1 MRQKVDTSEPE
12 AGVKHTT
19 RIAIRAAAWMMAALF
34 LPVPSARA
42 QQKSFELMDTSID
55 EIHAAY
61 KDGTLTC
68 RQLVQM
74 YLDRI
79 AAYDQSGPKINAII
93 TVNPNALAEADK
105 LDAAFKKSGFVGPL
119 HGIPVLVKDQV
130 DAAGMPTT
138 LGSIVF
144 KDYRPTKD
152 SFVVDKLRKAGAVI
166 LGKTTLGEF
175 GGGDTYGSL
184 FGATR
189 NPYDLERSV
198 GGSSGGSSAGVS
210 ANFSTIAVGEEGFS
224 SIRRPTAWNNVV
236 GMRPTAGLVS
246 RSGMFDGWPETYG
259 SLGPIARNV
268 KDLAEMLDV
277 MVGYDPEDPE
287 TSFGVG
293 HAAQSYTRFLDKNG
307 LKGARIGILRQ
318 SISLTAEPDS
328 EDFRKVSEVFD
339 RAVGELKAAGAVLVD
354 PIEIPNIR
362 ALLAK
367 RATDPEVTEQSTER
381 WLARNPNSPYKTR
394 ADVFHAPDYQK
405 VFPSKLGNFAPAKP
419 GGKEKYYEYM
429 EAREELM
436 TNVMKVM
443 ADNKL
448 DAILIKSV
456 EQQPPLISVGTN
468 PPYPSAT
475 GAVDLNTFLIYTSI
489 ISMPA
494 GFSRDN
500 LPVGVTFFGRP
511 YSEPTLIKLAY
522 AYEQATHHR
531 VPPKATPALPAQHA
545 H

>member
-1 MRQKVDTSEPE
+1 MTMK
-12 AGVKHTT
+12 KIT
-19 RIAIRAAAWMMAALF
+19 RIAIHTTIWAMAALF
-34 LPVPSARA
+34 LAATPIRA
-42 QQKSFELMDTSID
+42 QRKSFDLMDTSID
-55 EIHAAY
+55 QIHAAY
-61 KDGTLTC
+61 KGGTLTC

-79 AAYDQSGPKINAII
+79 AAYDQNGPKINAII
-93 TVNPNALAEADK
+93 NLNPDALAEADK

-144 KDYRPTKD
+144 NDYRPPKD
-152 SFVVDKLRKAGAVI
+152 SFVVDELRKAGAVI

-189 NPYDLERSV
+189 NPYDPARSV

-210 ANFSTIAVGEEGFS
+210 ANFATIAVGEEGFS

-268 KDLAEMLDV
+268 RDLAEMLDV

-318 SISLTAEPDS
+318 SISLSSDPQS
-328 EDFRKVSEVFD
+328 EDFAKVSEVFD
-339 RAVGELKAAGAVLVD
+339 RATNELKAAGAVLVD
-354 PIEIPNIR
+354 PLEIPNVR

-367 RATDPEVTEQSTER
+367 RATDPDITEQSTER

-394 ADVFHAPDYQK
+394 ADVFHSPDYQK
-405 VFPSKLGNFAPAKP
+405 VFPTKLGNFAPPKP
-419 GGKEKYYEYM
+419 GTKEKYYEYL

-448 DAILIKSV
+448 DAILMKSV
-456 EQQPPLISVGTN
+456 EHQPPPVSVGTT
-468 PPYPSAT
+468 PPYPSAI
-475 GAVDLNTFLIYTSI
+475 GAVDLNTYLVYASV

-494 GFSRDN
+494 GFTKDN

-511 YSEPTLIKLAY
+511 YDEPTLIKLAY

-531 VPPKATPALPAQHA
+531 VPPKATPALSAQQA

>member
-1 MRQKVDTSEPE
+1 MTR
-12 AGVKHTT
+12 AT
-19 RIAIRAAAWMMAALF
+19 RIAIRIAAGSIAILF
-34 LPVPSARA
+34 TLLPSAKA
-42 QQKSFELMDTSID
+42 QQKKFELMETSID

-61 KDGTLTC
+61 KSGTLTC
-68 RQLVQM
+68 TQLVQM

-79 AAYDQSGPKINAII
+79 DAYDQKGPKINALI
-93 TVNPNALAEADK
+93 TLNPNVLAEAAK

-189 NPYDLERSV
+189 NPYDLERGV
-198 GGSSGGSSAGVS
+198 GGSSGGSSAGVA

-259 SLGPIARNV
+259 SLGPIARSV
-268 KDLAEMLDV
+268 KDLAEMLDI
-277 MVGYDPEDPE
+277 MVAYDPEDPE

-307 LKGARIGILRQ
+307 LKGARVGVLRE
-318 SISLTAEPDS
+318 SISLSAKPDTDGFK
-328 EDFRKVSEVFD
+328 EVSEVFD
-339 RAVGELKAAGAVLVD
+339 RAVNELKGAGAVVVD
-354 PIEIPNIR
+354 PIEIPDVR

-367 RATDPEVTEQSTER
+367 RATDPDITEASTER

-394 ADVFHAPDYQK
+394 ADVFHSPDYSK

-419 GGKEKYYEYM
+419 GAKEKYYEFL

-436 TNVMKVM
+436 TEVLKVM
-443 ADNKL
+443 ADNQL
-448 DAILIKSV
+448 DAIFMKSV
-456 EQQPPLISVGTN
+456 EDQPPLISVATN
-468 PPYPSAT
+468 PPYPSAV
-475 GAVDLNTFLIYTSI
+475 GAIDLNTFLVYASV
-489 ISMPA
+489 ISVPA

-500 LPVGVTFFGRP
+500 LPVAVTFFGRP

-531 VPPKATPALPAQHA
+531 VPPKSTPALAVQRSH
-545 H
+545 